1 MFIAKVE
8 WSLKESIVVNLLQLH
23 ETLLAALKMQTSE
36 KDRGRRPR
44 SLVGGGGSFEFTYD
58 RHYGGIRDP
67 GQPQEVEER
76 KPRRP
81 LSLYE
86 SLSKDMQQ
94 QASRTARTNSA
105 TSPSH
110 ENGDGEKA
118 FAKLNTQEKADE
130 VNKDKEKVITITLTY

>member
-1 MFIAKVE
+1 M
-8 WSLKESIVVNLLQLH
+8 QLYK
-23 ETLLAALKMQTSE
+23 TLLAALKMQTSE
-36 KDRGRRPR
+36 KDRARRPR
-44 SLVGGGGSFEFTYD
+44 SFVGGAGSFEFTYD

-67 GQPQEVEER
+67 AQPQEVEER

-94 QASRTARTNSA
+94 QTSRTARTFGA
-105 TSPSH
+105 TSPGQ
-110 ENGDGEKA
+110 ENGEGGKT

-130 VNKDKEKVITITLTY
+130 INKDKEKVITITLPY

>member
-1 MFIAKVE
+1 M
-8 WSLKESIVVNLLQLH
+8 QLCK
-23 ETLLAALKMQTSE
+23 TLLAALKMQTSE
-36 KDRGRRPR
+36 KDRARRPR
-44 SLVGGGGSFEFTYD
+44 SFVGGGGSFEFTYD

-67 GQPQEVEER
+67 VQPQEVKER

-94 QASRTARTNSA
+94 QASKSSRTNSA
-105 TSPSH
+105 TSPGH
-110 ENGDGEKA
+110 ENGDGGGRG